1 MKKFTV
7 NQLALLGSIFWN
19 DEDNLAEFIEGAK
32 RIKQFVDLGDPY
44 DIALILE
51 FLGQIFKPEG
61 ALSDPKTL
69 ERYVEK
75 VVYWLEK

>member
-19 DEDNLAEFIEGAK
+19 DEDNLAEFIECAK

-44 DIALILE
+44 DVALILE
-51 FLGQIFKPEG
+51 FLGEIFKPKG
-61 ALSDPKTL
+61 ALADDKTL
-69 ERYVEK
+69 EYYVTK
-75 VVYWLEK
+75 VVNWLEK